1 MHRHTRRRRSQARQL
16 LRQIPQ
22 PQQKRQK
29 EIKKFRDSLDRGS
42 KIVTAGGIYGTIKE
56 VRDTYFIVE
65 VSNGVSL
72 RVDSVISTGSAVQG
86 TSVSYSAQW
95 PNASQRQQLKG
106 WVDDLTTPALTD
118 RTIRSKVMD
127 QMVDCCNGKITPQ
140 QAADAALRSLN
151 LYLSE

>member
-1 MHRHTRRRRSQARQL
+1 MINFIPLQAAAAGAEGGGMSGLIMIGL
-16 LRQIPQ
+16 LFVVMWFFMIR

-72 RVDSVISTGSAVQG
+72 RVDKGSVYPSAED
-86 TSVSYSAQW
+86 A
-95 PNASQRQQLKG
+95 N
-106 WVDDLTTPALTD
+106 
-118 RTIRSKVMD
+118 
-127 QMVDCCNGKITPQ
+127 
-140 QAADAALRSLN
+140 QAAQEGGDKN
-151 LYLSE
+151 PGK